1 MKIGSLETKPPVPVE
16 GTSAKD
22 SAKKGPPVRV
32 GSPLPPTQVK
42 PEESAQVQLSSAAK
56 ELGSIKDESGFDAKK
71 VERIASAIRAGTFKV
86 NPDAIA
92 DKLIANAAE
101 LLARKPN

>member
-1 MKIGSLETKPPVPVE
+1 MKIGSLETKPPVAVGNERTKPAAPLTKPVDQ
-16 GTSAKD
+16 GTQVLLSEA
-22 SAKKGPPVRV
+22 AREITT
-32 GSPLPPTQVK
+32 PPT
-42 PEESAQVQLSSAAK
+42 EA
-56 ELGSIKDESGFDAKK
+56 GFDGAK
-71 VERIASAIRAGTFKV
+71 VERISKAIRDGSFKV

>member
-1 MKIGSLETKPPVPVE
+1 MKIGSLETKPPVAVGNERTKPAPQTKPVDQ
-16 GTSAKD
+16 GTQVLLSQA
-22 SAKKGPPVRV
+22 AREITT
-32 GSPLPPTQVK
+32 PPT
-42 PEESAQVQLSSAAK
+42 EA
-56 ELGSIKDESGFDAKK
+56 GFDGAK
-71 VERIASAIRAGTFKV
+71 VERISKAIRDGSFKV